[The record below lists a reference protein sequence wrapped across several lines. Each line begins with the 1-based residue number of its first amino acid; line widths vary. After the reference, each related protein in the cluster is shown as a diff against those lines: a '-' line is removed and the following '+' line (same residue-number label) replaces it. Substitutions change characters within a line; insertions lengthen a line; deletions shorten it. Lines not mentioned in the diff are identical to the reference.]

1 MFMKN
6 NKIAQGA
13 SGVPGI
19 VAGRVLSWT
28 DSFLLNPSR
37 VTGHIIFSPGETPLY
52 RVAFLIDHDA
62 RAVLFEKGG
71 KNYHPLILLNDAM
84 LPGVAGLGNIKF
96 NKRSVVVDSGAGIIY
111 EGKAAIKNKND
122 KMDGLKLD
130 YSLKTSVPIY
140 ANVGYPL
147 SIRFA
152 AQSGADGIGLLRT
165 EFVAAS
171 ALLNILNKN
180 IGPAV
185 SIKNEIEISNEADTI
200 YKALKSQKL
209 YCYFK
214 SALGA
219 AFEDAAKWF
228 PEKEVI
234 IRTLDIAR
242 KEDDYLGNRG
252 IRRCLSE
259 GGDSIRLIAD
269 ALKYQINNSSAGC
282 RFGIILPLV
291 SHYSQI
297 RSALKIILDAGLG
310 LRKIPSSDPHGIG
323 FGWEIEQPA
332 ASENNEIWINAFIS
346 EFGQPPHYIGIG
358 TNDLTQYTLALGRN
372 AYAMERAPIVRDY
385 LKSLYDEKDISIIKQ
400 IYDIS
405 RQGHRFG
412 VRLFLLGEAAVE
424 NTFAKLIY
432 AFGIIPSVSVRNIFK
447 MRGLIHELESTHK
460 KRKEILNE
468 FIESASRQ
476 YPMKTRFQV
485 KLLLNKTFKTGLMK
499 ASDY

>member
-1 MFMKN
+1 MKN
-6 NKIAQGA
+6 IKIAQGA

-19 VAGRVLSWT
+19 VTGRVLLWN
-28 DSFLLNPSR
+28 DSFLLNPNL
-37 VTGHIIFSPGETPLY
+37 VTGNIVFSPGETPLY
-52 RVAFLIDHDA
+52 RVAFLIDHGA

-71 KNYHPLILLNDAM
+71 KNYHPLILLNEAM
-84 LPGVAGLGNIKF
+84 LPGVAGIGHIKF

-111 EGKAAIKNKND
+111 EGRAAIRNKND
-122 KMDGLKLD
+122 NRDELKLG

-165 EFVAAS
+165 EFVAAA

-180 IGPAV
+180 MGNKV
-185 SIKNEIEISNEADTI
+185 SVKDEIEISNEADTI
-200 YKALKSQKL
+200 YKALKSKKL
-209 YCYFK
+209 YFYFK

-219 AFEDAAKWF
+219 AIKEAIKWF

-234 IRTLDIAR
+234 IRTMDIAR

-259 GGDSIRLIAD
+259 GGDSIKLIAE
-269 ALKYQINNSSAGC
+269 ALRYGMKSASAGC

-297 RSALKIILDAGLG
+297 RSALNILLDAGLC
-310 LRKIPSSDPHGIG
+310 LRKISSSDPNGIG

-332 ASENNEIWINAFIS
+332 ASENNEIWINAFTS
-346 EFGQPPHYIGIG
+346 EFKQPPHYIGIG

-372 AYAMERAPIVRDY
+372 AYATESVPSVRDY
-385 LKSLYDEKDISIIKQ
+385 LRSLYDEKDISIIKQ
-400 IYDIS
+400 IYEIS
-405 RQGHRFG
+405 RQCHRFG

-424 NTFAKLIY
+424 STFAKLIY
-432 AFGIIPSVSVRNIFK
+432 AFGIIPSVSVRNILK
-447 MRGLIHELESTHK
+447 MRGIIHELESTHK

-476 YPMKTRFQV
+476 YPIKTRLQV
-485 KLLLNKTFKTGLMK
+485 KSLLNKTFEIGLI
-499 ASDY
+499 